1 MLALSYTG
9 NPRVGVGVEAFSL
22 QTGNQAQLDLR
33 VLKFFEVGEHG
44 KLDFVVGS
52 FNLLNH
58 KNVVALNQ
66 FYGVGSS
73 PLAAFATP
81 NKAGIP
87 MECSS
92 RLTSSL
98 DYSRSLPAQILRS
111 PAGRVP
117 MKRPCG
123 ARFSGGKRVIL
134 RLDL

>member
-81 NKAGIP
+81 RPAFQWNAV
-87 MECSS
+87 
-92 RLTSSL
+92 L
-98 DYSRSLPAQILRS
+98 D
-111 PAGRVP
+111 
-117 MKRPCG
+117 
-123 ARFSGGKRVIL
+123 
-134 RLDL
+134 